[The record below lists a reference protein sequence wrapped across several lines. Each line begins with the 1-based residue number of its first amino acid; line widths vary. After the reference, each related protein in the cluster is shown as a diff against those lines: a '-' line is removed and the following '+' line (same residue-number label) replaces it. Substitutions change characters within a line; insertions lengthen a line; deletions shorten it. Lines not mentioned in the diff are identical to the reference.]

1 MTLPFTQANQEKKPT
16 NYFGSLNHFLF
27 NKPEA
32 DAVSFSHSVAPVS
45 VPQKPVGG
53 KKAYKD
59 DYIKVEIDVFAIT

>member
-45 VPQKPVGG
+45 VP
-53 KKAYKD
+53 
-59 DYIKVEIDVFAIT
+59 